1 MRIRMKV
8 SVAGTFHNLPE
19 GVQRGDVVDIDDVEA
34 ARYIMLG
41 YAERADQR
49 GEEHATVRSVA
60 VEHAVMP
67 KVVEPEPELDP
78 EPEKPVYGETH
89 PPEDAPAPATKRGPG
104 RPRKS

>member
-49 GEEHATVRSVA
+49 GEEHATVRSA
-60 VEHAVMP
+60 GVEHAVMP
-67 KVVEPEPELDP
+67 KAEAEPV
-78 EPEKPVYGETH
+78 KPVYGETH